1 MSRRSWQGRSDL
13 LQNRG
18 KGESTTDRRKT
29 WSDWLEEKTDWYQL
43 RPIQRDWVWAS
54 LFLLVLFTVLYL
66 TLGTQKGFVWRGE
79 FFRQS
84 REGDTLTYRGTWA
97 GSLTE
102 IMRSPEG
109 MLTLQIDG
117 TQYGPYQVRLDPE
130 AAKIKGDWEG
140 PVDGGVVV
148 SQGERE
154 LYRGAYYVTERQ
166 TGSVRLCA
174 EGEPGNASY
183 VGEFGNNHRKT
194 SLLTKDLV
202 RFALGEGLICRGTW
216 YLYAA
221 GTFSAVVNILS
232 LLYANRIMRRRLG
245 WYVRGGERAEPTEW
259 TLTMRSFSSGLVFFT
274 ALIFYWV
281 GLIQSR

>member
-1 MSRRSWQGRSDL
+1 MQR
-13 LQNRG
+13 RG

-97 GSLTE
+97 GSSTE
-102 IMRSPEG
+102 ITRSPEG

-117 TQYGPYQVRLDPE
+117 TQYGPYQVRFDPE
-130 AAKIKGDWEG
+130 AAEIKGSWDG
-140 PVDGGVVV
+140 PVSGGVVV

-154 LYRGAYYVTERQ
+154 LYRGAYYA
-166 TGSVRLCA
+166 TGLQIHSVMLCA
-174 EGEPGNASY
+174 AGEPGNASY

-194 SLLTKDLV
+194 SLLTEDLV

-216 YLYAA
+216 YGYAA
-221 GTFSAVVNILS
+221 GTFFAVMGIVS
-232 LLYANRIMRRRLG
+232 LLFADRQFRWSLS
-245 WYVRGGERAEPTEW
+245 WYIRDAEKAEPTDYQ
-259 TLTMRSFSSGLVFFT
+259 LTMRSILGGFLFFSALFLYWMGLT
-274 ALIFYWV
+274 LHD
-281 GLIQSR
+281 

>member
-1 MSRRSWQGRSDL
+1 MTF
-13 LQNRG
+13 LQRRG

-29 WSDWLEEKTDWYQL
+29 WSEWLEEKTDWYQL

-66 TLGTQKGFVWRGE
+66 TLGMQKGFVWRGE

-84 REGDTLTYRGTWA
+84 RKGDTLTYRGTWA
-97 GSLTE
+97 SSPTE
-102 IMRSPEG
+102 IAVSPEG
-109 MLTLQIDG
+109 VWTLRIDG
-117 TQYGPYQVRLDPE
+117 GQYGPYEVRFDDQ
-130 AAKIKGDWEG
+130 AAEIKGSWDG
-140 PVDGGVVV
+140 PVSGGVVV

-154 LYRGAYYVTERQ
+154 LYRGAYYVTERR
-166 TGSVRLCA
+166 VVPVILCA
-174 EGEPGNASY
+174 EDVPGNVNY
-183 VGEFGNNHRKT
+183 VGDFGNNYSKT
-194 SLLTKDLV
+194 SLFVEDLV

-232 LLYANRIMRRRLG
+232 LLYANRIMRRRLS
-245 WYVRGGERAEPTEW
+245 WYIRGGEEAEPTEW

>member
-1 MSRRSWQGRSDL
+1 MQR
-13 LQNRG
+13 RG
-18 KGESTTDRRKT
+18 KGESTTDRKKT

-97 GSLTE
+97 SSPTE
-102 IMRSPEG
+102 IAVSPEG
-109 MLTLQIDG
+109 VWTLRIDG
-117 TQYGPYQVRLDPE
+117 GQYGPYEVRFDDQ
-130 AAKIKGDWEG
+130 AAEIKGSWDG
-140 PVDGGVVV
+140 PVSGGVVV

-154 LYRGAYYVTERQ
+154 LYRGAYYVTERR
-166 TGSVRLCA
+166 VVPVILCA
-174 EGEPGNASY
+174 EDVPGNVNY
-183 VGEFGNNHRKT
+183 VGDFGNNYSKT
-194 SLLTKDLV
+194 SLFVEDLV
-202 RFALGEGLICRGTW
+202 RFALGEGLTCRGTW

-245 WYVRGGERAEPTEW
+245 WYVRGGEEAEPTEW

-274 ALIFYWV
+274 ALIFYWA
-281 GLIQSR
+281 GLVQFR